1 MIFQDKKDSRSTQLV
16 AHENTKGKARGRGRG
31 KIKRFAEP
39 EVGKSTPSPT
49 TRRGKSM
56 VETEKGRDGSIS
68 GELQAEMSPEIDNQ
82 NKPKPRGRRP
92 AGSKVQAKV
101 TIEGS
106 ENQTEIPSEIE
117 VQKKAKPRG
126 RKPASGKVQEKV
138 TTESSENQTD
148 MPTEIG
154 DQPKARPRGRRPASS
169 KVQEAVAAEGNE
181 NQTEMSPEI
190 DNQNKTKPRGRK
202 PVSGKMQEKTTA
214 ESNENQTDTGPE
226 IDEHKKPKPR
236 GRRPASNKEE
246 QKVTTESIENKTEI
260 STETDNQKKVKTRGR
275 RPGSGKVQ
283 EKVAAG
289 INENQTDML
298 PEIEDQ
304 TKAKPRGRKSASGS
318 MQEKTTAENSENQND
333 IDPEI
338 DEQKKP
344 KPRGRKPANNKEQEK
359 VTAAESKE
367 NQAEMSPKIDNQN
380 KAKRRG
386 RRPGSGKVQEKA
398 AAGINENQTDTDP
411 EIDEQKKP
419 KPRGRK
425 SASNKEQ
432 EKVTPESNENQIEI
446 SPKMDNLKKA
456 RPRGRKPASAKMQE
470 SSESQTDNSITIDD
484 QKKSKPKGRGPASKV
499 QEKVTTESSFDQ
511 DKTPQPETDYN
522 NDEMSETRHS
532 AKNRKSV
539 GKQEPHTTLN
549 TKELGKR
556 ASRGKMP
563 ARYITD
569 QETMDAKDKETK
581 KMDEMVKLKTEPTT
595 SQSSPSK
602 LPSRKRGRQTVHE
615 VKEVF
620 ESSAGYN
627 EGINSQTA
635 VSELS
640 SVHIK
645 TENTLEDIEFS
656 ISDVSTDKS
665 PKGRGRKSERTPKQ
679 LTKVT
684 RRNLVEKAAETAE
697 NVSVTK
703 DSNNSIR
710 NKRGQKK
717 DAVDSSSTTE
727 VKDVKLSTDYNN
739 VEPDEKT
746 KGRRKS
752 LQVKELLPEGISS
765 RKDESTVVSV
775 KVETENEE
783 PLRRGRQSEE
793 KQLDNKKEHKMIR
806 GRGKQN
812 KTEQNDTLIETTRKR
827 KSDDLED
834 EQLDDAPSSKKSK
847 QIKTAGKVEPEN
859 KSPVR
864 RGRPPVIKQR
874 DNKQEQKMIRGRG
887 KQNKSEETEALVELT
902 RKRKSED
909 LDDDLTDKAPAS
921 KKSKQNKTVSK
932 ETGEK
937 TDIEAGMERP
947 DGRSPRGRKRKSD
960 NLDSENGTQDS
971 VTLPEK
977 AKRETTKSSEETLSL
992 SQRSSRGRRSNIKR
1006 EADENSET
1014 QEVREKYF
1022 SKLGG
1027 HLV

>member
-39 EVGKSTPSPT
+39 EVGKSTPSLT

-56 VETEKGRDGSIS
+56 VETEKGRDGTIS

-92 AGSKVQAKV
+92 ADSKVQAKV
-101 TIEGS
+101 TIEG
-106 ENQTEIPSEIE
+106 
-117 VQKKAKPRG
+117 
-126 RKPASGKVQEKV
+126 
-138 TTESSENQTD
+138 SENQTD

-190 DNQNKTKPRGRK
+190 DNQNKTKPRRRK
-202 PVSGKMQEKTTA
+202 PLSGKMQEKTTA

-246 QKVTTESIENKTEI
+246 EKVTTESIENKTEI

-289 INENQTDML
+289 MNENQTDML

-304 TKAKPRGRKSASGS
+304 TKAKPRERKSASGS
-318 MQEKTTAENSENQND
+318 MQEKTTAENRENQND

-344 KPRGRKPANNKEQEK
+344 KPRGRKPANNKDQEK

-386 RRPGSGKVQEKA
+386 RRPESGKVQEKA

-425 SASNKEQ
+425 SASNEEQ
-432 EKVTPESNENQIEI
+432 EKVTPESNENQIEM
-446 SPKMDNLKKA
+446 SPKIDNLKKA

-532 AKNRKSV
+532 AKNRKSI

-549 TKELGKR
+549 TKELRKR

-615 VKEVF
+615 EVF
-620 ESSAGYN
+620 ESSAGYS

-645 TENTLEDIEFS
+645 TENTVEDIEFS

-752 LQVKELLPEGISS
+752 LQVKELLPEGMSF

-783 PLRRGRQSEE
+783 PLRRGRQSEK
-793 KQLDNKKEHKMIR
+793 KQLDNKKEQKMIR

-827 KSDDLED
+827 KSDDLDD

-909 LDDDLTDKAPAS
+909 LDDDLADKTPAL

-937 TDIEAGMERP
+937 TDIKPGMERP